1 MFSSIL
7 LDLIKKLI
15 VIFVT
20 VMNEFFFKF
29 LLLFKIF
36 NISFKNKFLLLQ
48 KAHLGLVHVLFFL
61 NGCLYFVCFL
71 YVILNSSRFFFTS
84 EYLSFFLLQLLLH
97 AFYLNL
103 IFIFKSLIFIIN
115 FLTFLLLEKNL
126 FQNLVLA
133 FQLQL

>member
-1 MFSSIL
+1 
-7 LDLIKKLI
+7 
-15 VIFVT
+15 
-20 VMNEFFFKF
+20 
-29 LLLFKIF
+29 
-36 NISFKNKFLLLQ
+36 
-48 KAHLGLVHVLFFL
+48 
-61 NGCLYFVCFL
+61 
-71 YVILNSSRFFFTS
+71 LNSSRFFFTS